1 MKKADRKLKDQL
13 GFLAEEPNLQ
23 LALVFGSAA
32 LDRCRFDSDIDVA
45 VSFSNPM
52 STQTQEQLID
62 EIDLQDILSINLERA
77 VQLCVDVGAHLIAD
91 FEVPPPQTMGAVFD
105 ILVAEGLVS
114 VETGIA
120 LRKAVGFRNLSV
132 HAYDQVDWA
141 RVFTIVHER
150 LDDFRYFAQAV
161 VKHLDA

>member
-1 MKKADRKLKDQL
+1 MDRDIILRKLNS
-13 GFLAEEPNLQ
+13 LARCVERLEQKRP
-23 LALVFGSAA
+23 AK
-32 LDRCRFDSDIDVA
+32 LDD
-45 VSFSNPM
+45 
-52 STQTQEQLID
+52 LID

-105 ILVAEGLVS
+105 ILVTEGLLS
-114 VETGIA
+114 VETGSA
-120 LRKAVGFRNLSV
+120 LRKVVGFRNLSV

>member
-1 MKKADRKLKDQL
+1 MDRDIILRKLNS
-13 GFLAEEPNLQ
+13 LARCVERLEQKRP
-23 LALVFGSAA
+23 AK
-32 LDRCRFDSDIDVA
+32 LDD
-45 VSFSNPM
+45 
-52 STQTQEQLID
+52 LID

-105 ILVAEGLVS
+105 VLVTEGLIS
-114 VETGIA
+114 VETGSA

-150 LDDFRYFAQAV
+150 LDYFRYFAQAV